1 MAGNAYYYQDSMD
14 AVLAT
19 AFILALAIA
28 RCDGSIYE
36 IDELD

>member
-1 MAGNAYYYQDSMD
+1 MAGNAYYYQHSMD

-28 RCDGSIYE
+28 RDAMA
-36 IDELD
+36 LFMRLMN